1 MLIIALVGKSGSGK
15 STIEKELCDRFR
27 WHKIVSTTTRK
38 MRDGEVDH
46 QDYHFVDN
54 FDTESMMEHAVYNGN
69 DYGIAK
75 NEIKDGVNV
84 MVVEPNGY
92 EQIKEIYG
100 DSVKGFYI
108 ETDEVQRVF
117 RMVTRELNSV
127 DLKYVLLEIMR
138 RYWTDEIDFM
148 DIKKE
153 LVRIDNNYS
162 IENAIDNIVSE
173 VYNEQN

>member
-15 STIEKELCDRFR
+15 STIEKELCDRYG

-54 FDTESMMEHAVYNGN
+54 FDTEVMIEHAVYNGN
-69 DYGIAK
+69 DYGIEK

-84 MVVEPNGY
+84 MVVEPSGY

-100 DSVKGFYI
+100 DSVKGLYI
-108 ETDEVQRVF
+108 ETDGVQRMF
-117 RMVTRELNSV
+117 RMVMREIESNNF
-127 DLKYVLLEIMR
+127 KPVLLEIR
-138 RYWTDEIDFM
+138 GRYLTDEVDFM
-148 DIKKE
+148 GIKKE
-153 LVRIDNNYS
+153 LVRINNNDS
-162 IENAIDNIVSE
+162 IENAIDNIVLE
-173 VYNEQN
+173 VRK